1 MSRNKFLRKTPS
13 GSPRDKDGPTPK
25 QNKWSD
31 PLFARA
37 NMYRMF
43 GKRSPT
49 WSQYKQIMSMKRPVK
64 IINGAIK
71 AVKVR

>member
-1 MSRNKFLRKTPS
+1 MSKNKFLRKTPS

-25 QNKWSD
+25 QNKWSQ
-31 PLFARA
+31 PLFVRA
-37 NMYRMF
+37 NMERMF

-49 WSQYKQIMSMKRPVK
+49 PAQYKQIMWMRRPVRVV
-64 IINGAIK
+64 NGAIK